1 MKKVLKF
8 LQGSCRNNI
17 FPLAWK
23 GISFL
28 LLLFNC
34 ICQNFVNIVKKEEK
48 VGNNGAK
55 LSECC
60 MLIEPYLNF
69 LNTFP
74 DDCTK
79 WFSNNWQDTEHY

>member
-1 MKKVLKF
+1 M
-8 LQGSCRNNI
+8 
-17 FPLAWK
+17 
-23 GISFL
+23 
-28 LLLFNC
+28 
-34 ICQNFVNIVKKEEK
+34 KKEEK

-60 MLIEPYLNF
+60 MLIEPCLNF

-74 DDCTK
+74 DDCAQ